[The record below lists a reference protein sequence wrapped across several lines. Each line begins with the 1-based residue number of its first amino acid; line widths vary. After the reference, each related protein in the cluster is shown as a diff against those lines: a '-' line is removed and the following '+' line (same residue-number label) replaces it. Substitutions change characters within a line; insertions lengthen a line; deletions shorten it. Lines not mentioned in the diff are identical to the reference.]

1 MGYKLINEEVGFH
14 TILIQFKPIPSKN
27 KQPVVA
33 TLTGN
38 QLKAFVT
45 APSKGR

>member
-1 MGYKLINEEVGFH
+1 MGYKLINSELEFH
-14 TILIQFKPIPSKN
+14 TILIQFKPYYTKN

-33 TLTGN
+33 TLSTT
-38 QLKAFVT
+38 QLNDFLV